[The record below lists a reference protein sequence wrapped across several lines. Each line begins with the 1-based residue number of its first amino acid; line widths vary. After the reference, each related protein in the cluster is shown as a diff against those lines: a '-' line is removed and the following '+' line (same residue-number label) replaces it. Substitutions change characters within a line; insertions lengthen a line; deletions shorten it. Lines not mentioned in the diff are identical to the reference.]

1 MKKKLFSLLLGAIVL
16 GTLMVVSTQTTAQ
29 TNGQPAASQ
38 PTTRIAILNLSY
50 VVKNYTKYTDFTNDM
65 KKQVEVYETRVKA
78 KKASYDQVVKEA
90 TKPDVTPQNREAY
103 EKQIKSIQRELEDI
117 TNEGKRFV
125 GQRSDEQMVALYG
138 EIQRTAVRYAGA
150 RGYEMVLHFNDA
162 QANTPEYLSPAN
174 IARKMQAG
182 ALMPLYVHPS
192 LDISPLVVQT
202 LNQGYEQEKAKA
214 GAQPRQ

>member
-1 MKKKLFSLLLGAIVL
+1 MKKRLFSLLLGAFVL
-16 GTLMVVSTQTTAQ
+16 GTLMVLSTQTTAQ
-29 TNGQPAASQ
+29 TNGQPTATQ

-50 VVKNYTKYTDFTNDM
+50 VVKNYAKYTDFTNDM

-90 TKPDVTPQNREAY
+90 TKPDVTPQAREGF

-138 EIQRTAVRYAGA
+138 EIQRTAVRYASA

-202 LNQGYEQEKAKA
+202 LNQGYEQEKAKGA
-214 GAQPRQ
+214 AQPRQ